1 MPRPDPEMANRL
13 ASWPVIASDL
23 WSISQLRGD
32 WPASGWQWMVQIHVS
47 SHDMKRIHRRADRS
61 AVSTRHSGF
70 FYAGPATPDACQPL
84 PATTTSPAIIHVGG
98 RIRRACAH
106 ASLAATMAAT
116 LRP

>member
-1 MPRPDPEMANRL
+1 
-13 ASWPVIASDL
+13 
-23 WSISQLRGD
+23 
-32 WPASGWQWMVQIHVS
+32 MVHIHVS
-47 SHDMKRIHRRADRS
+47 SHNMKRIHRGTDRS
-61 AVSTRHSGF
+61 AASTRHGGF

-98 RIRRACAH
+98 RIRRARTH